1 MPLNVIFVCASR
13 TNNVYNVPNIL
24 ILESFVRIFDIF
36 GRKNGYRIH
45 FSNRVVFPRTYDV
58 ASKNVYLI
66 LWETISVDFISPHH
80 IVVNATC
87 VRQ

>member
-1 MPLNVIFVCASR
+1 MATVYASHAE
-13 TNNVYNVPNIL
+13 L
-24 ILESFVRIFDIF
+24 
-36 GRKNGYRIH
+36 
-45 FSNRVVFPRTYDV
+45 FSFPRTYDV